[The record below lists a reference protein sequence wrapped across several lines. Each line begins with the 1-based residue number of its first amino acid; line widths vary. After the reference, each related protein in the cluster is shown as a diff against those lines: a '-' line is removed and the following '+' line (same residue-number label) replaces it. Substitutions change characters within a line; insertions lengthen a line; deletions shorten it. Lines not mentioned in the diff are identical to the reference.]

1 MQVKNG
7 KAKASER
14 PSTEY
19 VLNVAFWTFV
29 GFILFQAG
37 FAIIANSESMM
48 ADCEAMIVD
57 AMTYLFNLCAERIKN
72 KPFSEKELAM
82 PAETRE
88 LKREA
93 RRLWLEL
100 IPPTISVTC
109 LIVIVIMTLIES
121 IAEFRGQAAGDED
134 DVSVPI
140 MLFFSGAN
148 LLLDFVN
155 VACFARSG
163 STFGAQ
169 MIRDEHEELR
179 SSLRGL
185 RAGETTALIESVK
198 DQRSDSTDD
207 VENAGTRY
215 GTAQS
220 SRRGASATVM
230 NLNMCSAWTHVC
242 ADTLRSVS
250 VLIAAAI
257 ATVFPSVS
265 GALSDSL
272 AAIAVS
278 VIILVSVAPLIQG
291 LIITAVQ
298 LYQLKRD
305 FGDALR

>member
-1 MQVKNG
+1 
-7 KAKASER
+7 
-14 PSTEY
+14 
-19 VLNVAFWTFV
+19 
-29 GFILFQAG
+29 
-37 FAIIANSESMM
+37 
-48 ADCEAMIVD
+48 
-57 AMTYLFNLCAERIKN
+57 
-72 KPFSEKELAM
+72 
-82 PAETRE
+82 
-88 LKREA
+88 
-93 RRLWLEL
+93 
-100 IPPTISVTC
+100 
-109 LIVIVIMTLIES
+109 MTLIES

-230 NLNMCSAWTHVC
+230 NLNMCSAWTVRIFMLSKKDPNILPYFSHIDSAAFYPQHVC